1 MEKKVTDLLQWM
13 IQITLCIIPVSTYQ
27 KEGSILIR
35 TIQLSLNQARMT
47 NVTPVLTLDMI
58 RKALKKEGLYV
69 KTLQNVYGNEVYH
82 VVDENN
88 VIQSPEQGMY
98 FNELAKY
105 AELVS

>member
-1 MEKKVTDLLQWM
+1 
-13 IQITLCIIPVSTYQ
+13 
-27 KEGSILIR
+27 
-35 TIQLSLNQARMT
+35 
-47 NVTPVLTLDMI
+47 MI